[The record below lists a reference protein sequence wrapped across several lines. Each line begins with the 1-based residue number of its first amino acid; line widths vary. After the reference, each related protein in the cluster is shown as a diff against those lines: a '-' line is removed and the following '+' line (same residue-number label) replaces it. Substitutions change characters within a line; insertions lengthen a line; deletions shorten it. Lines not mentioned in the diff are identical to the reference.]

1 MKPFGLDIGSALIK
15 VAQLEQKGK
24 DKFLSRF
31 GWAANPLGVVDY
43 KNPQHQQKLAEEIK
57 KLLKDSKVEGN
68 QAVVSLPES
77 QIYTRILEMPSL
89 SESELSSAIS
99 WEAEQY
105 IPVSLEEVN
114 LSWEVLEKAKAS
126 ASGKMLVFLV
136 AAPKDLI
143 DNQLKL
149 LEKAGLEPV
158 AIETNNIVL
167 ARALTA
173 PDAIILGLDVGW
185 KSTSIVIVDH
195 DALVFTHSLPSGIEA
210 LTRSISEELSLDFY
224 QAEEYRRSYGFDKQA
239 LEGKVAGAMSLV
251 FNQIASEVRRAMDFY
266 KTKHQGNKNIN
277 RLILSGGG
285 ALTPGISP
293 QLTEQL
299 NVEVSLIDPLAGLKY
314 SLAKDWPKEL
324 VSIGP
329 LMTQSI
335 SLGLRE
341 F

>member
-24 DKFLSRF
+24 DKYLSRF
-31 GWAANPLGVVDY
+31 GWTANPFGLIDY
-43 KNPQHQQKLAEEIK
+43 KNTDQQQKLATEIK
-57 KLLKDSKVEGN
+57 KLIKDAKIEGN
-68 QAVVSLPES
+68 QVVVCLPES

-114 LSWEVLEKAKAS
+114 LSWEVLDKGKTNTA
-126 ASGKMLVFLV
+126 GKMLVFLV
-136 AAPKDLI
+136 AAPKNLI

-149 LEKAGLEPV
+149 LDKIGLEPV

-173 PDAIILGLDVGW
+173 PEAVVLGLDIGW
-185 KSTSIVIVDH
+185 KSTSIIIIDH
-195 DALVFTHSLPSGIEA
+195 DALVFTHSLSSGIEA
-210 LTRSISEELSLDFY
+210 LTRSISGELSLDFY
-224 QAEEYRRSYGFDKQA
+224 QAEEYRRSYGFEKQA

-251 FNQIASEVRRAMDFY
+251 FNQIAGEVKRAIDFY
-266 KTKHQGNKNIN
+266 KTKNQGNISVN

-285 ALTPGISP
+285 ALTPGISS

-299 NVEVSLIDPLAGLKY
+299 NLEVSLVDPLANLKY
-314 SLAKDWPKEL
+314 SQAKNWPKEL
-324 VSIGP
+324 ISIAP